1 VSDGIDTFVEFGP
14 GKVLAGLVRRIHAAA
29 TVVSAGDPAGVD
41 AALALVK
48 A

>member
-1 VSDGIDTFVEFGP
+1 
-14 GKVLAGLVRRIHAAA
+14 VRRIHAAA